1 LLAVEKE
8 MQSSIKSRDRLRM
21 IGITQSYYIHDSPDY
36 KIAKRMMKILE
47 KEDYDSYNS

>member
-1 LLAVEKE
+1 
-8 MQSSIKSRDRLRM
+8 M

-47 KEDYDSYNS
+47 KEDYESYNS